1 MVKKDI
7 VKKYC
12 RMAIKNILY
21 EGITDVDLFNR
32 PFEVDM
38 LSDVNFA
45 NEICSKIVQAIM
57 TGKLSE
63 LKLHKL
69 GHVLIPKKSLSDY
82 RKCALTEVY
91 DEIVF
96 LTLALI
102 VANEIERLRINK
114 SKQRVFSYRFMPQ
127 DNGRLFD
134 AKYNYTAFRDE
145 VLRKS
150 ELSKNKVMVECD
162 FSNFYDRL
170 NIHRVESIL
179 LSSDSIDKDIV
190 HLINQVL
197 LFWANRDSY
206 GLPVGSNASRILAE
220 ASLVEVDNYLIS
232 KKIDYCRFV
241 DDYRIFA
248 KDAYTAHSHLA
259 ILVHCLS
266 REGIC
271 LNIQKTRIKDISDKN
286 KKEKTDKSRETKNVM
301 IQKNVDKS
309 SEKEE
314 DFQKERGK
322 IIRGYSGLIPTKF
335 RELSEKQKQKLSQS
349 DIDELI
355 IKAQSS
361 LLIEPEEITDL
372 IKTIVAQEKYEK
384 LAKLPTILKKFPQ
397 FIPYY
402 VDVMIKTGEKM
413 VAKDKENIR
422 KDFEKWFIED
432 TPEYIQV
439 YLVRLFASPIFADK
453 ETLLN
458 LFRNLKRNSGDYI
471 GRALLEALGG
481 KLTRGELLEIREYF
495 YRADNWERRQ
505 IIKLIDEGFSEG
517 EKRPF
522 YKDIGIYSD
531 DLWLKFM
538 FKK

>member
-1 MVKKDI
+1 
-7 VKKYC
+7 
-12 RMAIKNILY
+12 MAIKNIVY
-21 EGITDVDLFNR
+21 EGATDVDLFNR
-32 PFEVDM
+32 PFEIDM
-38 LSDVNFA
+38 LNNNNFA
-45 NEICSKIVQAIM
+45 SEICGKVVHSIM
-57 TGKLSE
+57 SGKLSD

-82 RKCALTEVY
+82 RKCALTEIY

-96 LTLALI
+96 LTLVLI
-102 VANEIERLRINK
+102 VAKEIEKLRINK
-114 SKQRVFSYRFMPQ
+114 SRQRVFSYRFMPQ
-127 DNGRLFD
+127 DDGKLFD
-134 AKYNYTAFRDE
+134 SKYNYSSFRNK
-145 VLRKS
+145 VFQKS
-150 ELSKNKVMVECD
+150 EMLKNKVMVECD

-179 LSSDSIDKDIV
+179 LSSDTIDKDIIS
-190 HLINQVL
+190 LINQVL

-220 ASLVEVDNYLIS
+220 ASLIEVDNYLIS
-232 KKIDYCRFV
+232 KKIDFCRFV

-271 LNIQKTRIKDISDKN
+271 LNTQKTKIKDISNKTFN
-286 KKEKTDKSRETKNVM
+286 KKVEIKNSSQNLSNVHNERKDY
-301 IQKNVDKS
+301 IQK
-309 SEKEE
+309 EG
-314 DFQKERGK
+314 GK

-335 RELSEKQKQKLSQS
+335 RKLPDSQKQKLSQ
-349 DIDELI
+349 INVEEMI
-355 IKAQSS
+355 AKAQGS
-361 LLIEPEEITDL
+361 LLIEPEEVTNL
-372 IKTIVAQEKYEK
+372 IKTIVAQEKYDK
-384 LAKLPTILKKFPQ
+384 LVMLPSILKKFPQ

-402 VDVMIKTGEKM
+402 VDVMIKVG
-413 VAKDKENIR
+413 ENIVE
-422 KDFEKWFIED
+422 KDRESIQKEFEKWFVED

-439 YLVRLFASPIFADK
+439 YLVRLFASETFNNK
-453 ETLLN
+453 EILFN
-458 LFRNLKRNSGDYI
+458 LFRSLKRNSGDYI
-471 GRALLEALGG
+471 GRALLEALEG
-481 KLTRGELLEIREYF
+481 KLSRGELLEIREYF

-522 YKDIGIYSD
+522 YKDIGIYTD
-531 DLWLKFM
+531 DLWLKYM

>member
-402 VDVMIKTGEKM
+402 VDVMIKTG
-413 VAKDKENIR
+413 R
-422 KDFEKWFIED
+422 KNGC
-432 TPEYIQV
+432 Q
-439 YLVRLFASPIFADK
+439 R
-453 ETLLN
+453 
-458 LFRNLKRNSGDYI
+458 
-471 GRALLEALGG
+471 
-481 KLTRGELLEIREYF
+481 
-495 YRADNWERRQ
+495 
-505 IIKLIDEGFSEG
+505 
-517 EKRPF
+517 
-522 YKDIGIYSD
+522 
-531 DLWLKFM
+531 
-538 FKK
+538 

>member
-1 MVKKDI
+1 MVKKEI

-21 EGITDVDLFNR
+21 EGTTDVDLFSR
-32 PFEVDM
+32 PFEIDM
-38 LSDVNFA
+38 LSNDKFTD
-45 NEICSKIVQAIM
+45 EICGKVVNSITTA
-57 TGKLSE
+57 KLSE

-82 RKCALTEVY
+82 RKCALTEIY
-91 DEIVF
+91 DEIIF

-102 VANEIERLRINK
+102 VAGEVERLRINK

-134 AKYNYTAFRDE
+134 SKYNYSAFRDE
-145 VLRKS
+145 ISKKS
-150 ELSKNKVMVECD
+150 EMLKNKVMVECD

-179 LSSDSIDKDIV
+179 LSSDSMDKDIV
-190 HLINQVL
+190 SLINQVL

-220 ASLVEVDNYLIS
+220 ASLIEVDNYLIS
-232 KKIDYCRFV
+232 KKIDFCRFV

-271 LNIQKTRIKDISDKN
+271 LNTQKTKIKDISDRNSTTNKN
-286 KKEKTDKSRETKNVM
+286 EAPKNMALQKTADLL
-301 IQKNVDKS
+301 
-309 SEKEE
+309 SERKEE
-314 DFQKERGK
+314 LQRESGK

-335 RELSEKQKQKLSQS
+335 RKLSENQKRKLSS
-349 DIDELI
+349 NNVDELI
-355 IKAQSS
+355 DIAQNS
-361 LLIEPEEITDL
+361 LLIEPEEVTDL
-372 IKTIVAQEKYEK
+372 IKTIVAQGQYEK
-384 LAKLPTILKKFPQ
+384 LVKLPSILKKFPQ

-402 VDVMIKTGEKM
+402 VDVMIKTGENI
-413 VAKDKENIR
+413 VAKDRESIQKE
-422 KDFEKWFIED
+422 FEKWFVED
-432 TPEYIQV
+432 IPEYIQV
-439 YLVRLFASPIFADK
+439 YLVRLFASQTFNNK
-453 ETLLN
+453 EILLN
-458 LFRNLKRNSGDYI
+458 LFRSLKRNSGDYI
-471 GRALLEALGG
+471 GRALLEALEG
-481 KLTRGELLEIREYF
+481 KLSRGELLEIREYF

-505 IIKLIDEGFSEG
+505 IVKLIDEGFSEG

-522 YKDIGIYSD
+522 YKDIGIYTD
-531 DLWLKFM
+531 DLWLKYM

>member
-1 MVKKDI
+1 MVKKDT

-12 RMAIKNILY
+12 RMAIRNILY
-21 EGITDVDLFNR
+21 EGTTDVDLFNR
-32 PFEVDM
+32 PFEIDM
-38 LSDVNFA
+38 LTNDKFA
-45 NEICSKIVQAIM
+45 TEICSKVVNAIM

-82 RKCALTEVY
+82 RKCALAEIY
-91 DEIVF
+91 DEIVY
-96 LTLALI
+96 LTLVLLI
-102 VANEIERLRINK
+102 AGHVETLRINK
-114 SKQRVFSYRFMPQ
+114 SVHRVFSYRFMPQ
-127 DNGRLFD
+127 ESGKLFD
-134 AKYNYTAFRDE
+134 SAYNYTAFREE

-150 ELSKNKVMVECD
+150 LLDKNKVMVECD

-179 LSSDSIDKDIV
+179 LSSDGIDKEIIS
-190 HLINQVL
+190 LINQVL

-220 ASLVEVDNYLIS
+220 ASLIEVDNYLIS
-232 KKIDYCRFV
+232 KKIDFCRFV

-271 LNIQKTRIKDISDKN
+271 LNTQKTRIKDIADKHKN
-286 KKEKTDKSRETKNVM
+286 KITEKNIDENSTHINKDLTSINKKSENF
-301 IQKNVDKS
+301 
-309 SEKEE
+309 EKEA
-314 DFQKERGK
+314 GK

-335 RELSEKQKQKLSQS
+335 RELSEKQKEKLCVN
-349 DIDELI
+349 DANILMT
-355 IKAQSS
+355 KAKNS
-361 LLIEPEEITDL
+361 LLIEPEEITEL
-372 IKTIVAQEKYEK
+372 VKTLVAQEKYEK
-384 LAKLPTILKKFPQ
+384 LAELPIVLKKFPQ

-402 VDVMIKTGEKM
+402 VDVMIKTGENIVKR
-413 VAKDKENIR
+413 DRECIQKEF
-422 KDFEKWFIED
+422 KKWFNDD

-439 YLVRLFASPIFADK
+439 YLVRLFASKAFDNK
-453 ETLLN
+453 EILFN
-458 LFRNLKRNSGDYI
+458 LFRGLKRNSGDYI
-471 GRALLEALGG
+471 GRALLEALSG
-481 KLTRGELLEIREYF
+481 KLSRGELLEIREYF

-505 IIKLIDEGFSEG
+505 IVKLIDEGFSEG

-522 YKDIGIYSD
+522 YKDIAIYTD
-531 DLWLKFM
+531 DLWLKYM